1 MILLVRLVAHIP
13 VPWVDAELMQ
23 SASTYTFFDFTNLFS
38 GGAFSNFTFGAI
50 GVSSYISATIIFQ
63 ILAFCFTIS
72 HSTFLQISKALLMIF
87 QHLQQL
93 IQY

>member
-63 ILAFCFTIS
+63 ILAFFIS
-72 HSTFLQISKALLMIF
+72 PLRKI
-87 QHLQQL
+87 QQSAASQNVAKKYL
-93 IQY
+93 